1 MFCITV
7 ARLNLTGLIWIV
19 TFNDLPPNYLSSF
32 NGRMR
37 WSLRCIGSLVEVILY
52 YHNTHYI
59 RFPASCTTHYSFCQ
73 VLYVVKNW
81 SCRGRERGKSGLYT
95 ITTEDMVV
103 NCGRTTQPLTPQRRG
118 KGLSL
123 SETSTDI
130 LTNPNNLPP
139 NLSTTKHF
147 FINWHSV
154 RTIPRLLI
162 TLFLYV
168 P

>member
-7 ARLNLTGLIWIV
+7 ARLNLTRMIWIV

-73 VLYVVKNW
+73 VLYIVKIW
-81 SCRGRERGKSGLYT
+81 SSRYYRRGKSGLYT
-95 ITTEDMVV
+95 ITTQDMVV
-103 NCGRTTQPLTPQRRG
+103 KCGIEWAGNSSQKRG

-123 SETSTDI
+123 SGSVPDI

-139 NLSTTKHF
+139 NLSTIKHL
-147 FINWHSV
+147 FINWHGV